1 MFNNIFRIIQ
11 ISRLF
16 IKYDVDKMLVS
27 CGSGKCKFYFYMLPW
42 NWFRKRHTDNIPI
55 KIRMMFEELGPIFV
69 KLGQVISTRK
79 DLLPDDV
86 ANELSKL
93 QDNVKPFPKEISMKI
108 IENELGDKIT
118 NIFSDFTAEP
128 LASASIAQVHAAK
141 LKSISG
147 LPEMDD
153 GQDVIVKVVRPG
165 IHKAIEKDLLLM
177 KRIAVFL
184 TSLSD
189 DFKRMHLI
197 ELVNDYE
204 MLVYDETD
212 LIKESSNARKIKA
225 NFKDSKLIYIPE
237 IYWDYVT
244 KNILVM
250 ERTYATP
257 VNDKKEL
264 QKQGI
269 NFEQLATNA
278 VESFFIQVFE
288 HNFFHADMHPG
299 NIFIQKI
306 ENNVQFVLVDFGIM
320 GSLSNID
327 KKYLAENFVAF
338 FNKDYAK
345 VARLHVE
352 CEWVP
357 KDTNISLLEKAIRE
371 NCESMQDKSIEDV
384 SLSDVILGLFDT
396 ARKFKLEV
404 QPQLILMQKALLY
417 TEGLGREFHPK
428 LDLWKTSKP
437 ILEKWMKKQKGIT
450 SILKTLKNNSSE
462 IIDLLPEMPGA
473 LRKIINLINNDQLNL
488 DNSIKRLDMIERS
501 ISKNTRRNYW
511 MTAILILSL
520 FAIVITYLVHNNIY
534 YQSIYWY
541 ILVLTII
548 IVMLRPRKK

>member
-1 MFNNIFRIIQ
+1 MFNNIFRVIQ
-11 ISRLF
+11 ITRLF

-27 CGSGKCKFYFYMLPW
+27 CGSGKCKFYFYILPW
-42 NWFRKRHTDNIPI
+42 NWFRKRRVDNIPLKI
-55 KIRMMFEELGPIFV
+55 KMMLEELGPIFV

-79 DLLPDDV
+79 DLLGDDI

-93 QDNVKPFPKEISMKI
+93 QDSVKPFPKEISMRI
-108 IENELGDKIT
+108 IEEELGSKI
-118 NIFSDFTAEP
+118 NEVFNSFTPEP
-128 LASASIAQVHAAK
+128 LASASIAQVHEAQ
-141 LKSISG
+141 LKNG
-147 LPEMDD
+147 K
-153 GQDVIVKVVRPG
+153 DVIIKVVRPN
-165 IHKAIEKDLLLM
+165 IKNEIEKDLLLM

-212 LIKESSNARKIKA
+212 LIKESSNAKKIKN

-264 QKQGI
+264 KRQGI
-269 NFEQLATNA
+269 DFEKLATNA

-299 NIFIQKI
+299 NIFIQKV
-306 ENNVQFVLVDFGIM
+306 EDNVQFVLVDFGIM
-320 GSLSNID
+320 GSLSNFD

-371 NCESMQDKSIEDV
+371 NCESMLDKSIEDV

-437 ILEKWMKKQKGIT
+437 ILEKWMKKQKGVT
-450 SILKTLKNNSSE
+450 SILKNLKNNSSE
-462 IIDLLPEMPGA
+462 IIDLLPEIPGA
-473 LRKIINLINNDQLNL
+473 LRKIINLVNNDQLNL
-488 DNSIKRLDMIERS
+488 DNSIKKLDMIEKS
-501 ISKNTRRNYW
+501 ISKNTRYNYW
-511 MTAILILSL
+511 MIAILIFSL
-520 FAIVITYLVHNNIY
+520 FAIVVTYLVHHNVY

-541 ILVLTII
+541 ILILTIVI
-548 IVMLRPRKK
+548 IMLRPRKT